1 MFSGDTSPALP
12 SSCSTRKRFDGAEW
26 NTFCLLSQ
34 NSKAWTITKTGNR
47 KPKQQFQPNK
57 LARLQLCWKTPS
69 FIIAGS
75 STVGDQST
83 ARIGNDPAGSSVQ
96 AKRPQPREESMQG
109 QQGIHS
115 WRSANWTPAQALS
128 YKDDLLQK
136 DRAGDPKTK
145 AHLAVHRKKTQKQ
158 REQLHSAIPR
168 WLNPSLGDICPPLTQ
183 PVECHVYML
192 HRHCMNNRCTE
203 C

>member
-1 MFSGDTSPALP
+1 MGSGPRLLPDCATEDLLSSEGLSHAAQKEPAVVSYLAQLQHRCRHSPAMFSGDTSPTLP

-83 ARIGNDPAGSSVQ
+83 
-96 AKRPQPREESMQG
+96 E
-109 QQGIHS
+109 HS
-115 WRSANWTPAQALS
+115 RS
-128 YKDDLLQK
+128 
-136 DRAGDPKTK
+136 
-145 AHLAVHRKKTQKQ
+145 RKWPC
-158 REQLHSAIPR
+158 REQRASQTAAAQRGEHAGAVR
-168 WLNPSLGDICPPLTQ
+168 DSLLE
-183 PVECHVYML
+183 VS
-192 HRHCMNNRCTE
+192 
-203 C
+203 